1 MTYSNKFISPHHTSV
16 LQQRIYLLDTII
28 IISCK
33 LVCRIICK
41 ISSNLQ
47 SNLPTINS
55 SHLKDSDSSFK
66 LAFVNFSSI
75 EDAKIAVKA
84 INRRYLEGHSLIVK
98 IQDEEQFR
106 SKMTSPL
113 QPAQTGKSSKGKT
126 IKVSNISECFK
137 NTVAVN
143 V

>member
-1 MTYSNKFISPHHTSV
+1 MFVELFAKYLQTFSPT
-16 LQQRIYLLDTII
+16 
-28 IISCK
+28 
-33 LVCRIICK
+33 
-41 ISSNLQ
+41 
-47 SNLPTINS
+47 LPTINS

-75 EDAKIAVKA
+75 EDAKVAIKA
-84 INRRYLEGHSLIVK
+84 INRRHFKGHSLIVK

-106 SKMTSPL
+106 SEITSPL
-113 QPAQTGKSSKGKT
+113 QPAQTGKSSKGKS

-143 V
+143 I